1 MSLFIRTTPVR
12 LHKQTWAEKHRFEI
26 LMTCGFLIVMF
37 VFVLASL
44 CVQPTIAGVV

>member
-12 LHKQTWAEKHRFEI
+12 LHRQTWAEKHRFEI
-26 LMTCGFLIVMF
+26 LMFCAFLIIMF